1 MKNLLSMHILLLCLP
16 EYDLS
21 EIAELHLANTLLRF
35 EYFQD
40 HGQQKITLFLG
51 YILEIYQLFA
61 CSLACFCKLS

>member
-51 YILEIYQLFA
+51 YI
-61 CSLACFCKLS
+61 